1 MWGWSRDEWCN
12 KAGRVRVSQPCIL
25 LIDKDAT
32 ARKRLRRLLER
43 VGYQVYEVESCAKA
57 VEYLLSHSVQV
68 VLLEI
73 NRSTRPPRLSDASY
87 ASQKQMLEECT
98 AMLNWLGNHHP
109 QIKTLVLA
117 EHNFEESAYQ
127 ALKHGAFD
135 FLERSVPAVPLL
147 YAVKRAFMFY
157 DTQRALK
164 QREGV
169 HKMQLDAVL
178 GEGVKS
184 VRNQAEEK
192 LVRQVL
198 MDTHFNVH
206 ETARRLALKREN
218 IYYLIHKYGLRR

>member
-12 KAGRVRVSQPCIL
+12 KAGRVRVSQLCIL

-87 ASQKQMLEECT
+87 ALQKQVLEECT

-178 GEGVKS
+178 GEGVKP